1 MVPVDHAGLPSGDAM
16 SYGAD
21 ATELLDVELDG
32 RTELIEPTPSQNAAD
47 SGGRHAEFA
56 GDLLA
61 RGAALDAGMG
71 PAPSKR

>member
-32 RTELIEPTPSQNAAD
+32 RTELLSPRLRKTRLTVGVDMPSSRAICLPVEL
-47 SGGRHAEFA
+47 R
-56 GDLLA
+56 
-61 RGAALDAGMG
+61 
-71 PAPSKR
+71 